1 MSTSLSIGT
10 ILVPLDGSEIA
21 ERALPWARAVAGDNA
36 TITLLEVVPVASSV
50 RSIGGQ
56 VIGSAETIQEGYRQM
71 AEQQLHDALGRWF
84 DTNDKVA
91 TRIAPG
97 DPGEQILAIAAE
109 LDADLIVMSSHG
121 RGSIGRFV
129 SGSVADRVV
138 RHAPVPIM
146 IVGPEGVINHSASI
160 SRIIAPVDYSALSP
174 AALPVAGSLSKQ
186 TGAPVTV
193 LHAIVRN
200 SDMTSFYPA
209 VIGTVPPSAY
219 DMADERMQLEA
230 QDLVDKAVEEL
241 RSNGVEATGELATGN
256 PAQSIMST
264 LQKGDVI
271 VMSGHSRQGLA
282 RWVLGSTS
290 MKLIRNSQ
298 APVVIVTRES
308 IESTNPDLPGSDL

>member
-160 SRIIAPVDYSALSP
+160 SRIIAPVDYSALSL